1 MFSKAL
7 RFLSDKLVT
16 FIRRTL
22 EGGADV
28 LKQNGIVWVITVPAI
43 WDPRA
48 RQFMRKAAYKVCWCG
63 WVGGGGGGGAG
74 GGVDWVCGCVCAV
87 VTVQHGGPLG

>member
-7 RFLSDKLVT
+7 RFLSDKLIT

-22 EGGADV
+22 EGGSDV
-28 LKQNGIVWVITVPAI
+28 LKQNGILWVITVPAI

-48 RQFMRKAAYKVCWCG
+48 RQFMRKAAYKVR
-63 WVGGGGGGGAG
+63 
-74 GGVDWVCGCVCAV
+74 VDGCVCGLV
-87 VTVQHGGPLG
+87 LV